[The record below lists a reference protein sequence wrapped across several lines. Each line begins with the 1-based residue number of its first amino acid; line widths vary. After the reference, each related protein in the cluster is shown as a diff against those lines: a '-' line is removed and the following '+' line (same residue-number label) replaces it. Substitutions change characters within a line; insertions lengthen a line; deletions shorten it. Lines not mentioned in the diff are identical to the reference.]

1 MMDAV
6 KSLKLDLYLLM
17 FVSAEFH
24 RDTPPIVQG
33 PGSIPSQRGSRLSL
47 RVHLLYILQGKIYVI
62 KNSSGWLRKKDVMV
76 KRLPVALKLYL
87 LICFHN

>member
-33 PGSIPSQRGSRLSL
+33 PG
-47 RVHLLYILQGKIYVI
+47 VHTITAWIQAL
-62 KNSSGWLRKKDVMV
+62 V
-76 KRLPVALKLYL
+76 KGTSTLYL
-87 LICFHN
+87 AR